1 MIRQPALARSGPS
14 NDVDI
19 RITFDGGSRG
29 NPGQGYGSFVSQG
42 VITTEKPVRL
52 EYPGRLTNN
61 EAEYQTLI
69 EALRS
74 VQEQLA
80 QQGLQPGTLS
90 VQVLSD
96 SKLVV
101 EQVNQRWKI
110 KQPHLLPLATEARQ
124 LLRAFGRFDLAWHG
138 RAESVRLLGH

>member
-1 MIRQPALARSGPS
+1 MVQQPALWRSGPGS
-14 NDVDI
+14 SVDI

-29 NPGQGYGSFVSQG
+29 NPGQGYGSFVAQG
-42 VITTEKPVRL
+42 LITTAQPVRL

-69 EALRS
+69 HALRAIH
-74 VQEQLA
+74 EQLA
-80 QQGLQPGTLS
+80 QRDVQPGTVS

-110 KQPHLLPLATEARQ
+110 KQPHLLPLATEARR
-124 LLRAFGRFDLAWHG
+124 LLLAFGRWELSWHG